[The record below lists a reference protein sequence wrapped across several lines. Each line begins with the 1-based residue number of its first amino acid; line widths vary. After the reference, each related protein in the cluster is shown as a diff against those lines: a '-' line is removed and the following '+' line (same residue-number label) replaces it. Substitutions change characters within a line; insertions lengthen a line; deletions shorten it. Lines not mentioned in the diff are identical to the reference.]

1 MSDVAFV
8 GIILV
13 FFAFAV
19 LFIRICERLIGSD
32 QEGAGQRDLEP
43 SVKQVAA

>member
-8 GIILV
+8 GIILA

-32 QEGAGQRDLEP
+32 EEAAGQRDLEP
-43 SVKQVAA
+43 SVNQVAA